1 MVCSNAVANGVG
13 RLQVMS
19 RSYSSSNQTKS
30 IFSKYCGAV
39 LDLNAAKVSLIQGC
53 PVPRS
58 LNRSK
63 STVRRIT
70 FAVSMDQD
78 ELGIQRSSD
87 SMVNENGTTVAG
99 DHDESQMIPSMQE
112 EARRVR
118 AQERVQQRATYQFAA
133 IAASSLVI
141 SLAIFATYYRISWH
155 LSHGE
160 EFPYEELAS
169 TLLLAMGG
177 MVGMEMYARWAHRFL
192 WHDNQ
197 WGWTLH
203 KSHHEPRKGAFE
215 ANDIYAVMNAVPAI
229 FLCGYGFMR
238 PDVVGGLCFGLG
250 LGITLFGI
258 SYMFV
263 HDGLVHRR
271 FPVGPIADVPIL
283 RRVAVAHQM
292 HHSDKYGGVPFG
304 MFLGPME
311 LKEAGFE
318 KDFET
323 LLAASAPEKKKK
335 IG

>member
-1 MVCSNAVANGVG
+1 MDTLVCSNALGTSRFGQAQTGRIRSLYRIITQSKHASGSLHGLVAGG
-13 RLQVMS
+13 GS
-19 RSYSSSNQTKS
+19 WHRSKG
-30 IFSKYCGAV
+30 KLCGAV
-39 LDLNAAKVSLIQGC
+39 
-53 PVPRS
+53 
-58 LNRSK
+58 SK
-63 STVRRIT
+63 LSSTEIVEDETARI
-70 FAVSMDQD
+70 
-78 ELGIQRSSD
+78 
-87 SMVNENGTTVAG
+87 
-99 DHDESQMIPSMQE
+99 
-112 EARRVR
+112 EARKMK
-118 AQERVQQRATYQFAA
+118 AQKRVQQRATYQFAA

-155 LSHGE
+155 LNRGD

-192 WHDNQ
+192 WHDNEV
-197 WGWTLH
+197 GWTLH

-215 ANDIYAVMNAVPAI
+215 ANDIYALMNAAPAI

-238 PDVVGGLCFGLG
+238 PDMIGGLCFGLG

-271 FPVGPIADVPIL
+271 FPVGPIADVPVL
-283 RRVAVAHQM
+283 KRVAVAHQM

-311 LKEAGFE
+311 VRAAGYEEDLE
-318 KDFET
+318 K
-323 LLAASAPEKKKK
+323 LLAATSPEQKKKNEP
-335 IG
+335 GQ

>member
-1 MVCSNAVANGVG
+1 MCIGTCKTMKTMVLCSNTSGTVRVG
-13 RLQVMS
+13 RT
-19 RSYSSSNQTKS
+19 RSVKIQS
-30 IFSKYCGAV
+30 IFSFKRLSNHASGLFNGLAREGRLGQRSHALVCGAMS
-39 LDLNAAKVSLIQGC
+39 KVPETIQEETL
-53 PVPRS
+53 R
-58 LNRSK
+58 L
-63 STVRRIT
+63 
-70 FAVSMDQD
+70 
-78 ELGIQRSSD
+78 
-87 SMVNENGTTVAG
+87 
-99 DHDESQMIPSMQE
+99 
-112 EARRVR
+112 EARRMK
-118 AQERVQQRATYQFAA
+118 AQKRLQQRATYQIAA
-133 IAASSLVI
+133 IAASSLVV

-155 LSHGE
+155 LNRGD

-192 WHDNQ
+192 WHENEVG
-197 WGWTLH
+197 WGLH

-238 PDVVGGLCFGLG
+238 PDVIGGLCFGLG

-263 HDGLVHRR
+263 HDGLVHKR

-292 HHSDKYGGVPFG
+292 HHSDKYGGVQFG

-318 KDFET
+318 KDFEM
-323 LLAASAPEKKKK
+323 LLAATSPEQKKNKQSK
-335 IG
+335 SIL

>member
-1 MVCSNAVANGVG
+1 MICSICFGTCDWSMKTMICSNTLGTFKVIRRQSFTNLTLYRNRRLFHNENQSFNGHVE
-13 RLQVMS
+13 S
-19 RSYSSSNQTKS
+19 
-30 IFSKYCGAV
+30 C
-39 LDLNAAKVSLIQGC
+39 
-53 PVPRS
+53 RS
-58 LNRSK
+58 LKR
-63 STVRRIT
+63 THLPRPCC
-70 FAVSMDQD
+70 AVSKLPESNTD
-78 ELGIQRSSD
+78 EQ
-87 SMVNENGTTVAG
+87 
-99 DHDESQMIPSMQE
+99 ES
-112 EARRVR
+112 RRLK
-118 AQERVQQRATYQFAA
+118 AQKRIQQRTTYQFAA
-133 IAASSLVI
+133 IAASSLVV

-155 LSHGE
+155 LNHGD

-169 TLLLAMGG
+169 TLLLALGG

-192 WHDNQ
+192 WHENEL
-197 WGWTLH
+197 GWTLH
-203 KSHHEPRKGAFE
+203 KSHHEPRTGAFE

-271 FPVGPIADVPIL
+271 FPVGPIADVPVL

-318 KDFET
+318 KDFEI
-323 LLAASAPEKKKK
+323 LLNATSPDQKKKPK
-335 IG
+335 KV